1 MKPALSFSP
10 VARVLHW
17 LMAVLILSMLFIGIF
32 MASSL
37 GPSYHRLVSLHR
49 PLGIAILVLALLRLT
64 YRLRHAPPPLPNDLP
79 AVLKLAA
86 KGSHI
91 LLYALMI
98 ALPLVGWGML
108 SAGGYPIPLWGNAVL
123 LPPILPHNPA
133 VWSWLRSIHTVLA
146 FTLFGL
152 VLAHIG
158 AALFHG
164 LIRRDGVLQS
174 MTGRKT
180 SL

>member
-1 MKPALSFSP
+1 M
-10 VARVLHW
+10 
-17 LMAVLILSMLFIGIF
+17 
-32 MASSL
+32 
-37 GPSYHRLVSLHR
+37 
-49 PLGIAILVLALLRLT
+49 
-64 YRLRHAPPPLPNDLP
+64 
-79 AVLKLAA
+79 
-86 KGSHI
+86 
-91 LLYALMI
+91 
-98 ALPLVGWGML
+98 
-108 SAGGYPIPLWGNAVL
+108 L

-133 VWSWLRSIHTVLA
+133 LWSWLRSVHTVLA

-180 SL
+180 VL

>member
-17 LMAVLILSMLFIGIF
+17 LMAVMILSMLFIGVF

-64 YRLRHAPPPLPNDLP
+64 YRLRHAPPPLPSDLP

-108 SAGGYPIPLWGNAVL
+108 SAGGILFRCGGTGCFCRPSCRITRLSGPGCVL
-123 LPPILPHNPA
+123 STQFWPSPCSGWCWPIL
-133 VWSWLRSIHTVLA
+133 VRLCSTV
-146 FTLFGL
+146 
-152 VLAHIG
+152 
-158 AALFHG
+158 
-164 LIRRDGVLQS
+164 
-174 MTGRKT
+174 
-180 SL
+180 